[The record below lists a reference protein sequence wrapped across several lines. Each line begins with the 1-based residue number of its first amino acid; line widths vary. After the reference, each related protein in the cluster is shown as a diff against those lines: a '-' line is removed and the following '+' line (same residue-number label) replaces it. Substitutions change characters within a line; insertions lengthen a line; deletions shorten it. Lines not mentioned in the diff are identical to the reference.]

1 MGRTLTT
8 FTQLV
13 HQEIASWRRYRRAL
27 RTEDQQALDELFAA
41 ARRHSVAGAY
51 LARDTPFEV
60 MLLSMV
66 LEQQKQL
73 QHLARRIADH
83 DVQSSI
89 PPSHGVAP

>member
-13 HQEIASWRRYRRAL
+13 QQEIASWRRYRRAL

-41 ARRHSVAGAY
+41 ARRHSAAGAY

-73 QHLARRIADH
+73 QRLARMVADH
-83 DVQSSI
+83 DVRSSL
-89 PPSHGVAP
+89 SSSRGVAP